1 MNAGTKKAL
10 LVAALAM
17 AGHAGAEV
25 TFYEHDNFQGRSVTV
40 ERPADDLSRSGFHD
54 RASSVVVVGGRW
66 ELCEVANF
74 GGRCIVLRPGH
85 YPSLGAMDLNDRIS
99 SVRPVRRNVRV
110 DDRRYAPV
118 PYESANR
125 GNEGLFEANVSE
137 VRAVLGQAGQRCWI
151 EREEYVV
158 QNRGDANV
166 GGAIAGALI
175 GGILGH
181 QVGGGVGKDVATVGG
196 AVAGAAVGANVGRD
210 NTGQQVGTRDVQRCA
225 DQPRSAR
232 PAYWDVTYSFRG
244 VEHHA
249 QMTAPP
255 GATIVVN
262 ERGEPRT
269 R

>member
-1 MNAGTKKAL
+1 MNACTKSAL
-10 LVAALAM
+10 LVAALAI
-17 AGHAGAEV
+17 AGHASAEV
-25 TFYEHDNFQGRSVTV
+25 TLYEHDNFQGRSLTV
-40 ERPADDLSRSGFHD
+40 ERPASNLSRSRFND
-54 RASSVVVVGGRW
+54 RVSSVVVVGERW
-66 ELCEVANF
+66 ELCEDTGF
-74 GGRCIVLRPGH
+74 GGRCIVLRRGQ

-99 SVRPVRRNVRV
+99 SLRPVRRDVRV

-118 PYESANR
+118 PYDSGNR
-125 GNEGLFEANVSE
+125 RNEGLFEANVSD
-137 VRAVLGQAGQRCWI
+137 VRAVLGQAGQRCWM

-181 QVGGGVGKDVATVGG
+181 QVGGGVGNDVATVGG

-210 NTGQQVGTRDVQRCA
+210 QAGQQLGTRDVQRCA

-244 VEHHA
+244 VEHRA

-255 GATIVVN
+255 GATITVN